1 MGRTSARQESEGYN
15 CAMRKISWLIG
26 WSLLLAV
33 ALADTNA
40 SLSNLQAH
48 VRYLASPEL
57 EGRLAIAPGSHKAA
71 DYIAR
76 MFKEYG
82 LEPKGTDGYFQ
93 DFEMTI
99 GFQPTKETWLELKPR
114 RGRAWRAPADAIR
127 PLNLT
132 ANAQAS
138 GEVVFV
144 GYGISAP
151 EQGYDDYAGV
161 EVKGKIVAFL
171 RGMPNWGADKQI
183 PRAVASLSQK
193 VRVAAEKGAVGV
205 LVLNTPDNDRLLPLG
220 GRGRMTR
227 PVEIPVLNVNLAT
240 ANRLLQPTRLNVADA
255 IEKIQTTR
263 QPISQPI
270 PNLRVEMS
278 AGIEPRKGIARNVI
292 GFLPG
297 SDPAK
302 REEIIVIGAHYD
314 HIGFGEVGSLAPEP
328 GDIHHGADDNAS
340 GTAGLLELARMLSA
354 DRAKLPRSVLFIAF
368 SGEEEGL
375 VGSAHFVR
383 NPTVPVEQIV
393 AMLNLDMIGRMTN
406 DRLSVSGIGS
416 SPQWEELIKA
426 ANSEGLTLSLSQSAT
441 GGSDH
446 TSFFLRNIPVLF
458 FFTGMHPDYHRPS
471 DTWEKINYEGQV
483 KVVQM
488 VYRVAT
494 ALAQREERIAFSRPQ
509 QQQQAQPP
517 ARRGGRVRLGIIP
530 DYTVQDD
537 KGVLLQ
543 GVSPGSPAEKAG
555 LKAGDRIVAINGKR
569 VQNIEQMMSLYAELE
584 PGKPAEITIVRDGQE
599 IKVQIVP
606 AGGE

>member
-1 MGRTSARQESEGYN
+1 
-15 CAMRKISWLIG
+15 MRERG
-26 WSLLLAV
+26 WSKRWTLALSALRHALIVGWSVLLAL
-33 ALADTNA
+33 AFADTSV

-48 VRYLASPEL
+48 VRHLASPEL
-57 EGRLAIAPGSHKAA
+57 EGRLAIAPGAHKAA

-76 MFKEYG
+76 LFKEYG
-82 LEPKGTDGYFQ
+82 LEPKGTQGYFQ

-99 GFQPTKETWLELKPR
+99 GFQPTRDTWLELRPR
-114 RGRAWRAPADAIR
+114 RGRAWRAPADSIR
-127 PLNLT
+127 PVNLT
-132 ANAQAS
+132 ANAKAS

-151 EQGYDDYAGV
+151 EAGYDEYAGV
-161 EVKGKIVAFL
+161 DVKGKIVAFL
-171 RGMPNWGADKQI
+171 RGAPSWGEGSSL
-183 PRAVASLSQK
+183 PRPATNLSQK
-193 VRVAAEKGAVGV
+193 VRLAVEKGAVGV
-205 LVLNTPDNDRLLPLG
+205 LILNTPENDRLLPLG
-220 GRGRMTR
+220 GRGRMAR

-240 ANRLLQPTRLNVADA
+240 ANRLLQSARLSVAS
-255 IEKIQTTR
+255 IVEKITTTR
-263 QPISQPI
+263 QPLSQPI
-270 PNLRVEMS
+270 PNRRVEMS
-278 AGIEPRKGIARNVI
+278 VSIEPRKGIARNVI

-314 HIGFGEVGSLAPEP
+314 HVGFGEVGSLAPES
-328 GDIHHGADDNAS
+328 GDVHHGADDNAS

-354 DRAKLPRSVLFIAF
+354 ERERLGRSVLFIAF

-375 VGSAHFVR
+375 VGSAYFVR
-383 NPTVPVEQIV
+383 NPTVPLDKIV

-416 SPQWEELIKA
+416 SPQWEEMVKS

-471 DTWEKINYEGQV
+471 DTWDKINYEGQA

-488 VYRVAT
+488 VYRVAV
-494 ALAQREERIAFSRPQ
+494 ALTQRAERIAFSRPQ
-509 QQQQAQPP
+509 PTAEQP
-517 ARRGGRVRLGIIP
+517 ARRGMRVRIGIIP
-530 DYTVQDD
+530 DYSVEDD
-537 KGVLLQ
+537 KGVLVQ

-555 LKAGDRIVAINGKR
+555 LKAGDRIVAINGKQVR
-569 VQNIEQMMSLYAELE
+569 NLEEMMTLYAELE
-584 PGKPAEITIVRDGQE
+584 PGKPAEFTLIRNGEQ
-599 IKVQIVP
+599 IKVQVVP
-606 AGGE
+606 TSVE

>member
-1 MGRTSARQESEGYN
+1 
-15 CAMRKISWLIG
+15 MRKVSWWLG
-26 WSLLLAV
+26 WGLLLAL
-33 ALADTNA
+33 ATADTNA
-40 SLSNLQAH
+40 SISNLQAH

-57 EGRLAIAPGSHKAA
+57 EGRLAIAPGAHKAA

-76 MFKEYG
+76 LFQEYG
-82 LEPKGTDGYFQ
+82 LEPKGTNGYFQ

-99 GFQPTKETWLELKPR
+99 GFQPTKETWLTLRPR
-114 RGRAWRAPADAIR
+114 RGRAWRAPSDAIR
-127 PLNLT
+127 PVNLT
-132 ANAQAS
+132 ADAKAS

-151 EQGYDDYAGV
+151 EQGYDEYAGV
-161 EVKGKIVAFL
+161 DVKGKIVAFL
-171 RGMPNWGADKQI
+171 RGVPDWGEDNPL
-183 PRAVASLSQK
+183 PRAATSLSQR
-193 VRVAAEKGAVGV
+193 VRTAAEKGATGV
-205 LVLNTPDNDRLLPLG
+205 LILNTPSNDRLLPLG
-220 GRGRMTR
+220 SRGRMMN
-227 PVEIPVLNVNLAT
+227 PVEIPVLNLNLSV
-240 ANRLLQPTRLNVADA
+240 ANRLLQPARLKVADA
-255 IEKIQTTR
+255 IEKIKTAR

-297 SDPAK
+297 SDPTK

-314 HIGFGEVGSLAPEP
+314 HIGFGEVGSLAPEA

-340 GTAGLLELARMLSA
+340 GTAGLLELARMLST
-354 DRAKLPRSVLFIAF
+354 DRDKLSRSILFIAF

-375 VGSAHFVR
+375 VGSAYFVR
-383 NPTVPVEQIV
+383 NPAVPIEKIV

-416 SPQWEELIKA
+416 SPQWEEIVKA
-426 ANSEGLTLSLSQSAT
+426 ANSEGLSLTLSQSAT

-494 ALAQREERIAFSRPQ
+494 ALAQREARITFSRPQ
-509 QQQQAQPP
+509 QQQAGQP

-530 DYTVQDD
+530 DYTVEDN

-569 VQNIEQMMSLYAELE
+569 VENIEQMMSLYAELE
-584 PGKPAEITIVRDGQE
+584 PGKPAELTILRDGQE
-599 IKVQIVP
+599 IKVQVVP
-606 AGGE
+606 AGDS

>member
-1 MGRTSARQESEGYN
+1 ML
-15 CAMRKISWLIG
+15 WG
-26 WSLLLAV
+26 WFLLLA
-33 ALADTNA
+33 LAGADINV
-40 SLSNLQAH
+40 SISNLQAH
-48 VRYLASPEL
+48 VRYLASEEL
-57 EGRLAIAPGSHKAA
+57 AGRLAIAPGAHQAA

-76 MFKEYG
+76 LFKEYG
-82 LEPKGTDGYFQ
+82 LEPKGTQGYFQ

-99 GFQPTKETWLELKPR
+99 GFQPTADTALVFKPS
-114 RGRAWRAPADAIR
+114 RGREWRAPADSIR

-132 ANAQAS
+132 ANAKVS

-151 EQGYDDYAGV
+151 ENGYDDYASV
-161 EVKGKIVAFL
+161 DVKGKIVAFL
-171 RGMPNWGADKQI
+171 RGIPESERDRL
-183 PRAVASLSQK
+183 PRATVSQR
-193 VRVAAEKGAVGV
+193 VRLAAEKGAAGV

-220 GRGRMTR
+220 ARGRMTS
-227 PVEIPVLNVNLAT
+227 PVNIPVLNLNLAT
-240 ANRLLQPTRLNVADA
+240 ANRLLQPINLQVDTAIERLNTA
-255 IEKIQTTR
+255 R

-270 PNLRVEMS
+270 PNLRVEMA
-278 AGIEPRKGIARNVI
+278 AGIEPRKGTARNVI

-297 SDPAK
+297 NDPAK

-314 HIGFGEVGSLAPEP
+314 HIGFGGVGSLAPES
-328 GDIHHGADDNAS
+328 GGVHHGADDNAS
-340 GTAGLLELARMLSA
+340 GTAGLLELARLLA
-354 DRAKLPRSVLFIAF
+354 ANRHQLARSVLLIAF

-383 NPTVPVEQIV
+383 NPTVPLEKIV

-406 DRLSVSGIGS
+406 ERLSISGLGS
-416 SPQWEELIKA
+416 SPQWEEIVKA
-426 ANSEGLTLSLSQSAT
+426 ANTEGLNLSLSQSAT

-471 DTWEKINYEGQV
+471 DTWEKINYEGQA
-483 KVVQM
+483 KVVRM
-488 VYRVAT
+488 VYRVAL
-494 ALAQREERIAFSRPQ
+494 ALSERAERIAFSRPQ
-509 QQQQAQPP
+509 QASDQP
-517 ARRGGRVRLGIIP
+517 ARRGMRVRLGLIP
-530 DYTVQDD
+530 DYTVNDE

-584 PGKPAEITIVRDGQE
+584 PGKPAQLTILRDGKEITVE
-599 IKVQIVP
+599 IVP
-606 AGGE
+606 ASVE

>member
-1 MGRTSARQESEGYN
+1 
-15 CAMRKISWLIG
+15 MRKVSWLLG
-26 WSLLLAV
+26 CGLLLAL
-33 ALADTNA
+33 AFADTSA

-57 EGRLAIAPGSHKAA
+57 EGRLAIAPGAHKAA

-99 GFQPTKETWLELKPR
+99 GFQPTKETWLELRPR
-114 RGRAWRAPADAIR
+114 RGRAWRAPSDAIR
-127 PLNLT
+127 PVNLT
-132 ANAQAS
+132 ANAKAS

-144 GYGISAP
+144 GYGIAAP
-151 EQGYDDYAGV
+151 EQGYDEYAGV
-161 EVKGKIVAFL
+161 DVKGKVVAFL
-171 RGMPNWGADKQI
+171 RGAPDWGEGNQL
-183 PRAVASLSQK
+183 PRAVTSLTQR
-193 VRVAAEKGAVGV
+193 VRTAAEKGAIGV
-205 LVLNTPDNDRLLPLG
+205 LILNTPDNNRLLPLG

-227 PVEIPVLNVNLAT
+227 PVEIPVLNLNLAV
-240 ANRLLQPTRLNVADA
+240 ANRLLQFARLSVADA
-255 IEKIQTTR
+255 VEKIKSVR
-263 QPISQPI
+263 QPISQPV

-297 SDPAK
+297 SDPVR

-328 GDIHHGADDNAS
+328 GETHHGADDNAS

-354 DRAKLPRSVLFIAF
+354 DRAQLPRSILFIAF

-383 NPTVPVEQIV
+383 NPTVPLDKIV

-416 SPQWEELIKA
+416 SPQWEEIVKA
-426 ANSEGLTLSLSQSAT
+426 ANVEGLTLTLGQSAT

-471 DTWEKINYEGQV
+471 DTWEKINYKGQA
-483 KVVQM
+483 KVVQI
-488 VYRVAT
+488 VYRVAR
-494 ALAQREERIAFSRPQ
+494 ALAQRETRIAFSRPQ
-509 QQQQAQPP
+509 QQEQQPT
-517 ARRGGRVRLGIIP
+517 RRGGRVRLGIIP
-530 DYTVQDD
+530 DYTVEDG

-569 VQNIEQMMSLYAELE
+569 VENIEQMMSLYAELE
-584 PGKPAEITIVRDGQE
+584 PGKPAELTILRDGQE
-599 IKVQIVP
+599 LKVQIVP
-606 AGGE
+606 AGAE

>member
-1 MGRTSARQESEGYN
+1 
-15 CAMRKISWLIG
+15 MRKVSWFIG
-26 WSLLLAV
+26 WSLLLAF

-82 LEPKGTDGYFQ
+82 LEPKGTQGYFQ

-99 GFQPTKETWLELKPR
+99 GFQATRETGLELKPR
-114 RGRAWRAPADAIR
+114 RGRAWRAPAEAIR
-127 PLNLT
+127 PINLT
-132 ANAQAS
+132 ANAKAS
-138 GEVVFV
+138 GEIVFV

-151 EQGYDDYAGV
+151 EQGYDEYAGV
-161 EVKGKIVAFL
+161 EVQGKIVALL
-171 RGMPNWGADKQI
+171 RGAPDWGEGNPL
-183 PRAVASLSQK
+183 PRAAISLSQK
-193 VRVAAEKGAVGV
+193 VRTAAEKGAVGV

-220 GRGRMTR
+220 GRGRMAR
-227 PVEIPVLNVNLAT
+227 PVEIPVLNVNLSV
-240 ANRLLQPTRLNVADA
+240 ANRLLQPARLNVADA
-255 IEKIQTTR
+255 VEKIKTTR
-263 QPISQPI
+263 QPLSQPI
-270 PNLRVEMS
+270 PNLQVEVS
-278 AGIEPRKGIARNVI
+278 AGIEPRRGIARNVI

-302 REEIIVIGAHYD
+302 REEMIVIGAHYD
-314 HIGFGEVGSLAPEP
+314 HLGFGEVGSLAPES

-375 VGSAHFVR
+375 VGSAYFVR
-383 NPTVPVEQIV
+383 NPTVPLEKII
-393 AMLNLDMIGRMTN
+393 AMINLDMIGRMTN

-416 SPQWEELIKA
+416 SPQWEEIVKA
-426 ANSEGLTLSLSQSAT
+426 ANSEGLTLSLSQTAT

-471 DTWEKINYEGQV
+471 DTWEKINYEGQA

-488 VYRVAT
+488 VYRVTT

-509 QQQQAQPP
+509 QPQAEQPM
-517 ARRGGRVRLGIIP
+517 RRGGRVRLGIIP
-530 DYTVQDD
+530 DYTVEDG

-543 GVSPGSPAEKAG
+543 GVSPNSPAEKAG
-555 LKAGDRIVAINGKR
+555 LKAGDRLIAINGKR
-569 VQNIEQMMSLYAELE
+569 VQNIEEMMALYAELE
-584 PGKPAEITIVRDGQE
+584 PGKPAEVTILRDGQE
-599 IKVQIVP
+599 IKVQLVP
-606 AGGE
+606 IGGE